1 MSENISNLVNAIEGG
16 NALETEN
23 AFAAAIAD
31 KLSDKLDAMRQ
42 DVAKNMFASPEAV
55 MEDEPVADEVE
66 VEEVAEVEEV
76 SDVEET
82 EQ

>member
-23 AFAAAIAD
+23 AFGAAIAD